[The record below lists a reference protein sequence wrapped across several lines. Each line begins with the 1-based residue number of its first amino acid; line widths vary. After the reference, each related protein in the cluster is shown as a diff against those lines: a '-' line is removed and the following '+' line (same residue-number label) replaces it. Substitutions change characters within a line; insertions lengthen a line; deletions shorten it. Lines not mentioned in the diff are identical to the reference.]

1 MSSSSTEVTPEQQK
15 QNVEKVEA
23 GAASN
28 DAVQQPEDTS
38 AEKQKVLAPIPSVN
52 VWQVRKTSSPSNEEA
67 PSNTTEKVEQSQ
79 EGKYRW
85 ATAFLPLVCGPI
97 AFLKTMCHLVMQ
109 CS

>member
-28 DAVQQPEDTS
+28 DAVQPEDTS

-52 VWQVRKTSSPSNEEA
+52 VWQVRKTSSPSDEEA
-67 PSNTTEKVEQSQ
+67 PLNTPEKVEQSQ
-79 EGKYRW
+79 EGKLNLRSG
-85 ATAFLPLVCGPI
+85 FLTHLFVGPSL
-97 AFLKTMCHLVMQ
+97 FSRPCVT
-109 CS
+109 